1 MVTMMVMMMMP
12 MHGKK
17 LGKYKRRWQWKLA
30 SQKLQN
36 CHKAPVPLV
45 IIIIKTI
52 WSNPVWSQ
60 VPRLPIK
67 VGWGTW
73 QSSVCINEKCF
84 LHLLLK
90 TICLMSV
97 FKGRICPNKVVCP
110 KNVWKSGIYPD
121 KGVYSPI
128 EPSHA
133 STTCPPSR
141 IWSDFGQESVAGRLV
156 IFVVNL
162 GLVIPTQPFE
172 LSGDFR
178 IIT

>member
-1 MVTMMVMMMMP
+1 MTRTVSAGNGGRWLSSWITGFIGFP
-12 MHGKK
+12 AS
-17 LGKYKRRWQWKLA
+17 LRRVLKWVGEPDNLVCA
-30 SQKLQN
+30 S
-36 CHKAPVPLV
+36 
-45 IIIIKTI
+45 T
-52 WSNPVWSQ
+52 
-60 VPRLPIK
+60 
-67 VGWGTW
+67 
-73 QSSVCINEKCF
+73 EKCF

-110 KNVWKSGIYPD
+110 KNVWRRGIYPD
-121 KGVYSPI
+121 KGVNSPM

-178 IIT
+178 IITAVFILILKPM

>member
-1 MVTMMVMMMMP
+1 MKV
-12 MHGKK
+12 GKPEVAE
-17 LGKYKRRWQWKLA
+17 LP
-30 SQKLQN
+30 
-36 CHKAPVPLV
+36 KAPVPLV

-60 VPRLPIK
+60 VPRLPK
-67 VGWGTW
+67 WVGEPDNL
-73 QSSVCINEKCF
+73 VCASTEKCF

-110 KNVWKSGIYPD
+110 KNVWRRGIYPD
-121 KGVYSPI
+121 KGVNSPI